1 MKYFLVSII
10 FSSFLFGYTCEELI
24 KKYNAPNPEYKTMKQ
39 LRRWVENNID
49 EFDKYKDTLLDCLIE
64 NAADNPNRETIA
76 AE

>member
-1 MKYFLVSII
+1 
-10 FSSFLFGYTCEELI
+10 
-24 KKYNAPNPEYKTMKQ
+24 MKQ

-49 EFDKYKDTLLDCLIE
+49 EFDKYRDTLLDCLIE